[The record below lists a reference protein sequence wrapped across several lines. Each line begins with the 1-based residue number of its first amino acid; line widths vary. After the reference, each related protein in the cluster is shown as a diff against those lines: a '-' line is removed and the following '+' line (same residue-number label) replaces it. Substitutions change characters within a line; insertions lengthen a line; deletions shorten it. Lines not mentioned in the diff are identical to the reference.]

1 MPAGVQTAASTN
13 DHIGRYEVLRK
24 IATGGM
30 AELFL
35 AKQVGLEGFE
45 KVVAIK
51 RILSHL
57 AYDEEFINMFNDMI
71 ADSKTTEEKE
81 IIFDIL
87 NKLTELAKSSQS

>member
-1 MPAGVQTAASTN
+1 MQAQPQRLVP
-13 DHIGRYEVLRK
+13 HERIGRYEVLRK

-35 AKQVGLEGFE
+35 AKHVGMEGFE

-57 AYDEEFINMFNDMI
+57 AYDEEFINMFRDEARLVAKLDHTHI
-71 ADSKTTEEKE
+71 APVYDFVE
-81 IIFDIL
+81 FDGM
-87 NKLTELAKSSQS
+87 